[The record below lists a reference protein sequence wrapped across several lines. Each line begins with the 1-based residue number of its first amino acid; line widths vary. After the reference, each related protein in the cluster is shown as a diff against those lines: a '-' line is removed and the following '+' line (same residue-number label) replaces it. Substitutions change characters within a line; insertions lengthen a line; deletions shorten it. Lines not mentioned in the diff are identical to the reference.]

1 MRKDTY
7 RIALCGVM
15 AAVSVVLLGV
25 GAMLGIGCYAGPML
39 AGLCLLPVGRQ
50 AGRKY
55 HALLWLAVSLLS
67 FLLISDV
74 EQNLMYLCLF
84 GLYPLLRPGFEKL
97 PGLARPAL
105 KLLFFNA
112 VIIALEALVMLVLV
126 PEAMPGWMIALL
138 LVLGNLTFL
147 MYDFLIPRYDALL
160 WRKLQAFL
168 SRVGR

>member
-25 GAMLGIGCYAGPML
+25 GAMLGVGCYAGPMF

-55 HALLWLAVSLLS
+55 HALLWLTVSLVS

-74 EQNLMYLCLF
+74 EQNLIYLCLF
-84 GLYPLLRPGFEKL
+84 GPYPLLRPSFERL
-97 PGLARPAL
+97 PGLWRIAL

-112 VIIALEALVMLVLV
+112 VVFAVEALVMLVLV
-126 PEAMPGWMIALL
+126 PEVISGWMIALL
-138 LVLGNLTFL
+138 LALGNLMFW

-160 WRKLQAFL
+160 WRKL
-168 SRVGR
+168 RVLLQRMGG